1 MSTEEKKTVVRRVL
15 QAIWD
20 GDLDLLDAHP
30 GLDHMR
36 HLAPL
41 VRVAFPDFTGAIEH
55 QIAEGDIVAT
65 HATCHGTHLGP
76 FMGIAPTGK
85 RVSFQS
91 ISLDRVV
98 DGKIVQRNSELG
110 WLGVLLELGALPL
123 SQAAVPKQV
132 R

>member
-1 MSTEEKKTVVRRVL
+1 MSTQENETVVRCVL

-20 GDLDLLDAHP
+20 DDLDLLDAHP
-30 GLDHMR
+30 GVEHMR
-36 HLAPL
+36 HLAPV
-41 VRVAFPDFTGAIEH
+41 VRVAFPDFTGTIER
-55 QIAEGDIVAT
+55 QIAEDDMVAT
-65 HATCHGTHLGP
+65 YAICHGTHLGP

-123 SQAAVPKQV
+123 RQPTAPVDGT
-132 R
+132 